1 MPEDTSQE
9 HPLADRSRSL
19 GQQYCPLSPTH
30 TANPYAFYA
39 QARKEEPIF
48 FSPIMNAWVVSRYE
62 DCLIILKDHQR
73 FAGMTVQLGY
83 NQLTPEVQTLLRT
96 SASGKLPTAL
106 SSLEPPEHTRL
117 RGSVAKAFTAQHLVS
132 MEPQVRTYA
141 NQLIDRCTPWK
152 QMDVVEHFTTPYPIM
167 VIGDLLKIPEADREL
182 LQHWT
187 ENVMTLLFASPPH
200 KQQLA
205 CAQEMVAMFSYVRD
219 LVEERRKE
227 PQDDLISI
235 LVQKGGGGQ
244 TALSPVEVT
253 GMLRFLLLAG
263 IEEPFRFLS
272 NCLFHLLEHRSHWEA
287 LVQNP
292 ELIPQFVEEGL
303 RFDGSSL
310 GVWRIAKEDV
320 VIKGKYIPKGAR
332 IQVLQSSANHDEAI
346 FSHPEIFDPFR
357 EGLQRHIAFGQGIHT
372 CLGASLVRLEVRV
385 ALEQL
390 SQRLPSLRLVP
401 HQRLNYSH
409 SLVSH
414 GIEQLLVEWECAL

>member
-1 MPEDTSQE
+1 
-9 HPLADRSRSL
+9 
-19 GQQYCPLSPTH
+19 
-30 TANPYAFYA
+30 
-39 QARKEEPIF
+39 
-48 FSPIMNAWVVSRYE
+48 
-62 DCLIILKDHQR
+62 
-73 FAGMTVQLGY
+73 
-83 NQLTPEVQTLLRT
+83 
-96 SASGKLPTAL
+96 
-106 SSLEPPEHTRL
+106 
-117 RGSVAKAFTAQHLVS
+117 
-132 MEPQVRTYA
+132 
-141 NQLIDRCTPWK
+141 
-152 QMDVVEHFTTPYPIM
+152 
-167 VIGDLLKIPEADREL
+167 
-182 LQHWT
+182 
-187 ENVMTLLFASPPH
+187 
-200 KQQLA
+200 
-205 CAQEMVAMFSYVRD
+205 
-219 LVEERRKE
+219 
-227 PQDDLISI
+227 
-235 LVQKGGGGQ
+235 
-244 TALSPVEVT
+244 
-253 GMLRFLLLAG
+253 MLRFLLLAG